1 MNKKALN
8 IIGQIR
14 IYTLIELVLFA
25 YAIGSNLQEIA
36 GIVFLHISFLF
47 YLEATHKHS
56 YRVPIQKYIWIIIGV
71 IGIFLYAKMT
81 VVGFI
86 FASMLY
92 VRKKHVPFS
101 YLSPLSRGFQNYFL
115 AAGIVGFLSPLA
127 FLVLGVLAV
136 RNFAGDLRDITR
148 DSTERMKTLPV
159 ILGITRDYKTVHI
172 LSLFVTTF
180 IWWHIAGIPIFWLIA
195 MWAIQIATYN
205 ITPRK

>member
-25 YAIGSNLQEIA
+25 YAIGSSLQEIA
-36 GIVFLHISFLF
+36 GIVLLHIGFLF

-56 YRVPIQKYIWIIIGV
+56 YRVPIQKYIWIFIGV
-71 IGIFLYAKMT
+71 VGIFLYAKMA

-86 FASMLY
+86 FASILY
-92 VRKKHVPFS
+92 VRKKQVPFS
-101 YLSPLSRGFQNYFL
+101 YLAPLARGFQNYFL

-127 FLVLGVLAV
+127 FLALGMLAI
-136 RNFAGDLRDITR
+136 RNFAGDLRDVVK
-148 DSTERMKTLPV
+148 DSGEGMRTLPV
-159 ILGITRDYKTVHI
+159 VFGISKDYKFVHI
-172 LSLFVTTF
+172 LALFVTTF
-180 IWWHIAGIPIFWLIA
+180 IWWHISGISISWLIA